1 MIKMGINMKEN
12 EEEGKSFEGAMKY
25 TKPVVLSKEELKN
38 ILQKEKA
45 KRPYEDEIIGVGKD
59 R

>member
-1 MIKMGINMKEN
+1 MGINMKEN

-25 TKPVVLSKEELKN
+25 TKPVVLSKEELEERLKR
-38 ILQKEKA
+38 EKA
-45 KRPYEDEIIGVGKD
+45 KIPYEDEVIGVGKD

>member
-1 MIKMGINMKEN
+1 MGVNIKDN

-25 TKPVVLSKEELKN
+25 TKPVVLSKEELEERLK
-38 ILQKEKA
+38 KEKS
-45 KRPYEDEIIGVGKD
+45 KRPFEEEVIGVGKD

>member
-1 MIKMGINMKEN
+1 MGINMKEN

-25 TKPVVLSKEELKN
+25 TKPVVLSKEELSERLKE
-38 ILQKEKA
+38 EKA
-45 KRPYEDEIIGVGKD
+45 KRPCEDEVIGVGKD